1 MSYFNNFNPVLYK
14 FGDETSF
21 SLATNLTQ
29 YVDLI
34 DQVKTRDLFVDD
46 YTIPF
51 NERPDQVSYR
61 LYGNADYYWTF
72 YLANDHLRER
82 GWPLTSNEVTEAAK
96 KRYPH
101 RMVTMKLLQPDVI
114 DYYDEDNKPIFR
126 SKIIGTAPDNF
137 PVGAV
142 VRGNQSG
149 TRGIIIKRDLSL
161 GTFVIDTQNVVVEST
176 IEKQVILPNSN
187 GVVVLER
194 TDAEEAET
202 FTKPLLWS
210 LYKDDVAIN
219 GYDIEVDPFGRKAT
233 IRNIPFD
240 ATSTYTLTYNIN
252 TKNLTDGTFIAGEEI
267 SYSNPAGGATSG
279 IIHGEMPQY
288 LGTHHYEDADGNW
301 IDINP
306 IDQSKPSGAIE
317 ITMLDYLNQKN
328 EELRQIKV
336 IKPSAIKGIANE
348 FAELMSA

>member
-14 FGDETSF
+14 FGDETTYA
-21 SLATNLTQ
+21 LAVNLTQ
-29 YVDLI
+29 YADVI

-51 NERPDQVSYR
+51 NERPDQTAYR
-61 LYGNADYYWTF
+61 LYGNADYYWAL
-72 YLANDHLRER
+72 YLVNDHIRER
-82 GWPLTSNEVTEAAK
+82 GWPLTSNEVNEAAK

-114 DYYDEDNKPIFR
+114 DFYDEDNKPIYR

-137 PVGAV
+137 PVGSV
-142 VRGNQSG
+142 VTGSETG
-149 TRGIIIKRDLSL
+149 TKGIIIKRDLAL
-161 GTFVIDTQNVVVEST
+161 GTFVIDTENVVTESI
-176 IEKQVILPNSN
+176 IENQVITPNAN
-187 GVVVLER
+187 GIVELER
-194 TDAEEAET
+194 TDVTEAET
-202 FTKPLLWS
+202 FTKPLLWT
-210 LYKDDVAIN
+210 LYVNDEPVSGHSIT
-219 GYDIEVDPFGRKAT
+219 IDPFGRKAT
-233 IRNIPFD
+233 IRDISYDSN
-240 ATSTYTLTYNIN
+240 AVYKLTYHIN
-252 TKNLTDGTFIAGEEI
+252 TKNLTDGTFKAGEEI
-267 SYSNPAGGATSG
+267 SYPNPAGGATSG

-306 IDQSKPSGAIE
+306 IDQSKPIDAIE
-317 ITMLDYLNQKN
+317 VTMLDYLNQKN

-348 FAELMSA
+348 FAELMSK

>member
-1 MSYFNNFNPVLYK
+1 MSYFNNFSPVLYR
-14 FGDETSF
+14 FGDETRY

-34 DQVKTRDLFVDD
+34 DQVKVRDLLVDD

-51 NERPDQVSYR
+51 NERPDQTAFR

-72 YLANDHLRER
+72 FLVNDDIRER
-82 GWPLTSNEVTEAAK
+82 GWPLTNNEVIEAAK

-101 RMVTMKLLQPDVI
+101 RMITMKLLQPDVI
-114 DYYDEDNKPIFR
+114 DFYDEDNKPIFR

-137 PVGAV
+137 SVGTV
-142 VRGNQSG
+142 VTGSESG
-149 TRGIIIKRDLSL
+149 TRGVIIKRDLSL
-161 GTFVIDTQNVVVEST
+161 GTFVVDTENVVIETT
-176 IEKQVILPNSN
+176 IEKQVVTPNSN
-187 GVVVLER
+187 GIVELQR
-194 TDAEEAET
+194 TDILEAES
-202 FTKPLLWS
+202 FARPLLWT
-210 LYKDDVAIN
+210 LYVNDVPAS
-219 GYDIEVDPFGRKAT
+219 GYRITIDPFGRTAT
-233 IRNIPFD
+233 IRDIAYDPT
-240 ATSTYTLTYNIN
+240 ATYTLTYIIN

-267 SYSNPAGGATSG
+267 SYPNPAGGATSG

-317 ITMLDYLNQKN
+317 ITMLDYLTRKN
-328 EELRQIKV
+328 EELRQIKI
-336 IKPSAIKGIANE
+336 IKPSSIKGIVNE
-348 FAELMSA
+348 FAELMSQ